1 MIVDR
6 AFVLS
11 LIASAGFMV
20 SADQQVSPRWI
31 AEQGVRAVQRGDA
44 IELNGNRGWLRLN
57 AVYSDFV
64 LEFEFQLFSE
74 SSSAIVSIRSRPG
87 YDRNRSPFYGY
98 HLHLSDA
105 DDNGRL
111 DVVGVT
117 GIQSDG
123 TFKPA
128 SRTVGEWQRARIE
141 VKRRVLIITLNADSS
156 LRFEQLD
163 EFAGYVALRA
173 ARGRVAFRNMRLT
186 PIQLPEHQFESRIL
200 RMPAPGVRPPK
211 LLREVKPFY
220 PKEPHDAWIEGHV
233 ELEAVV
239 QEDGSVGDV
248 RVTQSKHPDLAQA
261 AVAAARRWRFQPA
274 QKDGLVIPLIV
285 TIDISFSRTP

>member
-1 MIVDR
+1 MVVQT
-6 AFVLS
+6 AFALS
-11 LIASAGFMV
+11 LIASAGLVV
-20 SADQQVSPRWI
+20 SDQQFSPPWI
-31 AEQGVRAVQRGDA
+31 AEQGQRVVQRGA
-44 IELNGNRGWLRLN
+44 TIELNGNLGWLRLS

-64 LEFEFQLFSE
+64 LEFEFQLLTE

-98 HLHLSDA
+98 HLHLSES

-111 DVVGVT
+111 DMVGVT
-117 GIQSDG
+117 GIQSIR

-128 SRTVGEWQRARIE
+128 RRPVGEWQRARIE
-141 VKRRVLIITLNADSS
+141 VERSVLTITLNADSP
-156 LRFEQLD
+156 LKFEQLD

-173 ARGRVAFRNMRLT
+173 ARGRVAFRNMLLT
-186 PIQLPEHQFESRIL
+186 PIQLPEHQFEAGIL
-200 RMPAPGVRPPK
+200 RLSAPGVRPPT
-211 LLREVKPFY
+211 LLHEIKPFY

-233 ELEAVV
+233 QLEAVV

-248 RVTQSKHPDLAQA
+248 RVTRSKHPDLDQA

-274 QKDGLVIPLIV
+274 QKDGIPIPLIV
-285 TIDISFSRTP
+285 TIDISFKRTP